1 MPSPASVPPIPANET
16 QRLETLRRYDVL
28 DTDKEPAFDELVALA
43 AKLLDMPMALV
54 TLVDEDRQWFKSQL
68 GIGGTGTARNDSF
81 CAHALGKPDVMVVPD
96 ATADE
101 RFRENPLVLG
111 DPNVRFYA
119 GAPLVA
125 PDGSGLGALC
135 VLDRVP
141 RKLTDDQQ
149 LTLQVLGRQVMNQLE
164 LRRLLIRSRK
174 ERQDLVGILN
184 VLPAAVIVAEAP
196 DGRIT
201 YQNEAVHELLGR
213 ELHDPDELRRFWR
226 DTKVRRESGEIVPP
240 AEWPAMRALAGS
252 EVVAENLVLEL
263 PTGRTLPILIGAAP
277 MHDAEGHIAGAV
289 VGFQDVSQ
297 LHEVARLKNE
307 FVATVSHELRTPLTS
322 IRGSLQ
328 LLLADDEALP
338 SEDGRELVGV
348 ALKSSERLVRIIN
361 DILDIAKIEAGQLP
375 MSVKHAEAGL
385 LLQTAADAVGGLA
398 QEKRLTIDVI
408 AEANLPSLLLDQ
420 DRMVQSLVNLL
431 SNAIKFSP
439 TGGRITIRAAQERAD
454 EVVLSVSDAGAGIP
468 EDQLV
473 KVFEKFHQ
481 VGGANR
487 QGTGLG
493 LSITKAIVEQ
503 HGGRISIAST
513 VGVGTTFLIVLPV
526 EQSRSAG

>member
-1 MPSPASVPPIPANET
+1 MRSPASYPPLPKNEA

-28 DTDKEPAFDELVALA
+28 DTEKEPAFDELVALA

-54 TLVDEDRQWFKSQL
+54 TLVDEDRQWFKAQL
-68 GIGGTGTARNDSF
+68 GIDGSETQRNDSF
-81 CAHALGKPDVMVVPD
+81 CAHALGKPDLLVVPD
-96 ATADE
+96 AATDD
-101 RFRENPLVLG
+101 RFSENPYVLG
-111 DPNVRFYA
+111 NPNVRFYA

-141 RKLTDDQQ
+141 RKLTEDQEQ
-149 LTLQVLGRQVMNQLE
+149 TLKVLGRQVMNQLE
-164 LRRLLIRSRK
+164 LRRLLARSRK
-174 ERQDLVGILN
+174 EREDLLGIIN

-201 YQNEAVHELLGR
+201 YQNQAVHELLGR
-213 ELHDPDELRRFWR
+213 ELHDPDDVRRFWR
-226 DTKVRRESGEIVPP
+226 DTQVRRESGEIVPP
-240 AEWPAMRALAGS
+240 SEWPAMRALGGT
-252 EVVAENLVLEL
+252 EVVAENLILEL

-277 MHDAEGHIAGAV
+277 MHDAEGHIVGAV

-375 MSVKHAEAGL
+375 MSVKQVEVGPM
-385 LLQTAADAVGGLA
+385 LQTAADAVGGLA
-398 QEKRLTIDVI
+398 QEKRLTIDVV
-408 AEANLPSLLLDQ
+408 ADAGVPALLLDQ

-439 TGGRITIRAAQERAD
+439 TGGRITMRAAYDRPDQ
-454 EVVLSVSDAGAGIP
+454 VVLSVTDAGAGIP
-468 EDQLV
+468 EDQLA

-503 HGGRISIAST
+503 HGGRITVAST
-513 VGVGTTFLIVLPV
+513 VGAGTTFSIVLPV
-526 EQSRSAG
+526 EHPHPAG

>member
-1 MPSPASVPPIPANET
+1 MRSPLSYPPAPANEA
-16 QRLETLRRYDVL
+16 QRLETLRRYDIL
-28 DTDKEPAFDELVALA
+28 DTEAEPAFDDLVALA
-43 AKLLDMPMALV
+43 ARLLDMPMALV
-54 TLVDEDRQWFKSQL
+54 TLIDQDRQWFKAQL
-68 GIGGTGTARNDSF
+68 GIGGSETERNDSF
-81 CAHALGKPDVMVVPD
+81 CAHALGKPDLLVVQD
-96 ATADE
+96 ATTDE
-101 RFRENPLVLG
+101 RFKENPYVLG

-141 RKLTDDQQ
+141 RKLTEDQE
-149 LTLQVLGRQVMNQLE
+149 LTLKVLGRQVMNQLE
-164 LRRLLIRSRK
+164 LRRLLARSRK
-174 ERQDLVGILN
+174 ERQDLLGILN
-184 VLPAAVIVAEAP
+184 VVPAAIIVADAP

-201 YQNEAVHELLGR
+201 YQNQAVHELLGR
-213 ELHDPDELRRFWR
+213 ELHDPVELRRFWR
-226 DTKVRRESGEIVPP
+226 DTQVRRQSGELVPP
-240 AEWPAMRALAGS
+240 SEWPAMRALAGA
-252 EVVAENLVLEL
+252 EVVAENLTLEL
-263 PTGRTLPILIGAAP
+263 PNGRALPILIGAAP
-277 MHDAEGHIAGAV
+277 MRDGDGHIIGAV

-297 LHEVARLKNE
+297 LHEVARLKSE
-307 FVATVSHELRTPLTS
+307 FVSTVSHELRTPLTS

-375 MSVKHAEAGL
+375 MSVKHVDARA
-385 LLQTAADAVGGLA
+385 LLQTAVDAVGGLA

-408 AEANLPSLLLDQ
+408 VDDTLPSLLLDQ

-439 TGGRITIRAAQERAD
+439 AGTRVTIRAAQERQD
-454 EVVLSVSDAGAGIP
+454 DVVLSVSDAGPGIP
-468 EDQLV
+468 EDQLA

-503 HGGRISIAST
+503 HGGRITVAST
-513 VGVGTTFLIVLPV
+513 YGVGTTFSIILPV
-526 EQSRSAG
+526 EHKRPAE

>member
-1 MPSPASVPPIPANET
+1 MRSAASYPPVPANET
-16 QRLETLRRYDVL
+16 QRLDTLRRYDIL
-28 DTDKEPAFDELVALA
+28 DTEAEPAFDDLVALA
-43 AKLLDMPMALV
+43 ARLLDMPMALV
-54 TLVDEDRQWFKSQL
+54 TLVDEDRQWFKAQL
-68 GIGGTGTARNDSF
+68 GIGGSGTDRNDSF
-81 CAHALGKPDVMVVPD
+81 CAHALGNPDLLVVPD
-96 ATADE
+96 AATDE
-101 RFRENPLVLG
+101 RFKENPLVV
-111 DPNVRFYA
+111 DAPKVRFYA

-135 VLDRVP
+135 VLDHVP
-141 RKLTDDQQ
+141 RQ
-149 LTLQVLGRQVMNQLE
+149 LTKDQELTLKVLGRQVMNQLE
-164 LRRLLIRSRK
+164 LRRLLARSRK
-174 ERQDLVGILN
+174 ERQDLLGILN
-184 VLPAAVIVAEAP
+184 VVPAAVIVADAP

-201 YQNEAVHELLGR
+201 YQNQAVHELLGR

-226 DTKVRRESGEIVPP
+226 DTQVRRQSGELVPP
-240 AEWPAMRALAGS
+240 SEWPAMRALAGA
-252 EVVAENLVLEL
+252 EVVAENLTLEL
-263 PTGRTLPILIGAAP
+263 PDGRRLPILIGAAP
-277 MHDAEGHIAGAV
+277 MRDADGVIVGAV

-307 FVATVSHELRTPLTS
+307 FVSTVSHELRTPLTS

-328 LLLADDEALP
+328 LLLADDGALP

-375 MSVKHAEAGL
+375 MSVKHVEAGP
-385 LLQTAADAVGGLA
+385 LLQSAADAVGGLA

-408 AEANLPSLLLDQ
+408 AEPGMPLLLVDQ
-420 DRMVQSLVNLL
+420 DRMVQSLINLL
-431 SNAIKFSP
+431 SNAVKFSP
-439 TGGRITIRAAQERAD
+439 AGGRITIRGSRERQD
-454 EVVLSVSDAGAGIP
+454 EVVLAVTDAGQGIP
-468 EDQLV
+468 EDQLA

-503 HGGRISIAST
+503 HGGRIT
-513 VGVGTTFLIVLPV
+513 VSSRLGSGTTFSIVLPV
-526 EQSRSAG
+526 DQPPPAK

>member
-1 MPSPASVPPIPANET
+1 MQSASNPPIPANET
-16 QRLETLRRYDVL
+16 QRLETLRRYDIL
-28 DTDKEPAFDELVALA
+28 DTETEPAFDELVGLA

-54 TLVDEDRQWFKSQL
+54 TLVDEDRQWFKAQL
-68 GIGGTGTARNDSF
+68 GIDGSETSRNDSF
-81 CAHALGKPDVMVVPD
+81 CAHALGKPDLLVVPD
-96 ATADE
+96 AATDE
-101 RFRENPLVLG
+101 RFKENPLVLEV
-111 DPNVRFYA
+111 PKVRFYA

-141 RKLTDDQQ
+141 RELTEDQQ
-149 LTLQVLGRQVMNQLE
+149 LTLKILGRQVMNQLE
-164 LRRLLIRSRK
+164 LRRLLARSRK
-174 ERQDLVGILN
+174 ERADLLSIIN

-201 YQNEAVHELLGR
+201 YQNQAVHELLGR
-213 ELHDPDELRRFWR
+213 ALHNPDELRRFWR
-226 DTKVRRESGEIVPP
+226 DTQVRRQTGELVPP
-240 AEWPAMRALAGS
+240 SEWPAMRALAGAV
-252 EVVAENLVLEL
+252 VVAENLTLEL
-263 PTGRTLPILIGAAP
+263 PTGRTLPILIGSAP
-277 MHDAEGHIAGAV
+277 MHDTEGHIIGAV
-289 VGFQDVSQ
+289 VGFQDVSH

-375 MSVKHAEAGL
+375 MSVKHVEAGP

-398 QEKRLTIDVI
+398 LEKRLTVDVI
-408 AEANLPSLLLDQ
+408 ADANLPSLLVDQ

-431 SNAIKFSP
+431 SNAVKFSLP
-439 TGGRITIRAAQERAD
+439 DGRIIIRAAQDRSD
-454 EVVLSVSDAGAGIP
+454 EVVLSVTDAGRGIP
-468 EDQLV
+468 EDQLA

-503 HGGRISIAST
+503 HGGRIAVSST
-513 VGVGTTFLIVLPV
+513 LGLGTTFSIVLPV
-526 EQSRSAG
+526 EHTPPAG

>member
-1 MPSPASVPPIPANET
+1 MRSPVSYPPIPANEP

-28 DTDKEPAFDELVALA
+28 DTDTEPAFDELVALA

-54 TLVDEDRQWFKSQL
+54 TLVDEDRQWFKAQL
-68 GIGGTGTARNDSF
+68 GIEGVGTSRNDSF

-96 ATADE
+96 AWTDE
-101 RFRENPLVLG
+101 RFKENPLVLG
-111 DPNVRFYA
+111 NPNVRFYA

-135 VLDRVP
+135 VLDSVP

-149 LTLQVLGRQVMNQLE
+149 LTLKVLGRQVMNQLE
-164 LRRLLIRSRK
+164 LRRLLARSRK
-174 ERQDLVGILN
+174 ERQDLLGIIN

-201 YQNEAVHELLGR
+201 YQNQAVHELLGR
-213 ELHDPDELRRFWR
+213 ELHDPDEVRRFWR
-226 DTKVRRESGEIVPP
+226 ATKVLGPSGEVVPP
-240 AEWPAMRALAGS
+240 SEWPAMRSLAGA
-252 EVVAENLVLEL
+252 EVVAENLTLQL
-263 PTGRTLPILIGAAP
+263 PTGRTLPILIGSAP
-277 MHDAEGHIAGAV
+277 MHDADGQIIGAV
-289 VGFQDVSQ
+289 IGFQDVSR

-328 LLLADDEALP
+328 LLLADEEALP
-338 SEDGRELVGV
+338 SDDGRELVGV

-361 DILDIAKIEAGQLP
+361 DILDVAKIEAGQLP
-375 MSVKHAEAGL
+375 MSVKQVDAGPVL
-385 LLQTAADAVGGLA
+385 KTAVDAVGGLA
-398 QEKRLTIDVI
+398 QEKRLTIELVVDPQV
-408 AEANLPSLLLDQ
+408 PPLLLDQ
-420 DRMVQSLVNLL
+420 DRMVQSLINLL

-439 TGGRITIRAAQERAD
+439 PGGRITVRATQEPGGA
-454 EVVLSVSDAGAGIP
+454 VVFSVTDTGRGIP
-468 EDQLV
+468 EDQLA

-503 HGGRISIAST
+503 HGGRITVAST
-513 VGVGTTFLIVLPV
+513 VGVGTTFSIVLPI
-526 EQSRSAG
+526 EQTNPGL

>member
-1 MPSPASVPPIPANET
+1 MQSATSYPPIPANET
-16 QRLETLRRYDVL
+16 QRLQTLRRYDIL
-28 DTDKEPAFDELVALA
+28 DTEKEPAFDELVALA
-43 AKLLDMPMALV
+43 ARLLDMPMALV
-54 TLVDEDRQWFKSQL
+54 TLVDQDRQWFKAQL
-68 GIGGTGTARNDSF
+68 GIEGSGTTRNDSF

-96 ATADE
+96 ASTDE
-101 RFRENPLVLG
+101 RFKENPLVIG

-149 LTLQVLGRQVMNQLE
+149 LTLKVLGRQVMNQLE
-164 LRRLLIRSRK
+164 LRRLLARSRK
-174 ERQDLVGILN
+174 ERQDLLAIIN

-201 YQNEAVHELLGR
+201 YQNQTVHELLGR

-226 DTKVRRESGEIVPP
+226 ATRVYGLSGEVMPP
-240 AEWPAMRALAGS
+240 SEWPAMRALAGK
-252 EVVAENLVLEL
+252 EVVAENLTLEL
-263 PTGRTLPILIGAAP
+263 PTGRTLPILIGSAP
-277 MHDAEGHIAGAV
+277 MHDADGHIVGAV
-289 VGFQDVSQ
+289 VGFQDVSR

-328 LLLADDEALP
+328 LLLADNEALP

-375 MSVKHAEAGL
+375 MAVKQVEAGHVL
-385 LLQTAADAVGGLA
+385 EAASEAVGGLA
-398 QEKRLTIDVI
+398 QEKHLTIELVADP
-408 AEANLPSLLLDQ
+408 ELPSLLIDQ

-439 TGGRITIRAAQERAD
+439 PGGCITVRATQDRDNA
-454 EVVLSVSDAGAGIP
+454 VVLSVTDAGRGIP
-468 EDQLV
+468 EDQLAR
-473 KVFEKFHQ
+473 VFEKFHQ

-503 HGGRISIAST
+503 HGGRITVAST
-513 VGVGTTFLIVLPV
+513 VGVGTTFSIVLPV
-526 EQSRSAG
+526 ERIHHAG